1 MVLIGATIDNP
12 SVAESYHVRLK
23 TESNSLFKRSSDPF
37 NKDRIPSNKDRLP
50 FKQRSDPFLSGDWM
64 LQETLLDCVIEP
76 GAQLAQA

>member
-12 SVAESYHVRLK
+12 SVAQSDHVRLK

-37 NKDRIPSNKDRLP
+37 NRDRLR